1 MRVILTGGTGFIGG
15 FLRAELIQRG
25 HEVVIPTRRDI
36 AIPGVKTI
44 RVNGEPG
51 EYGRL
56 IEELNPDAVIN
67 LIGVLRSYYH
77 KAHVEIP
84 REIARACNSCR
95 LVHISALGADEDS
108 VIPYFRTK
116 ALGEEEVRKVKSYA
130 ISRPS
135 LVLGPGQRLFHD
147 ALKWRIFPN
156 LKTPVQPID
165 VRDLA
170 KIIGEILE
178 RNENLEV
185 NLCGEKAI
193 ALGELVSE
201 VLSLTGKRVLLVP
214 VPEGLL
220 HLAGKFSPRVKIAL
234 KPNTCKRND
243 ALSFLKPILLEES
256 IRWTAEGLL

>member
-1 MRVILTGGTGFIGG
+1 MEVILTGGTGFIGG
-15 FLRAELIQRG
+15 FLRVELIQMG

-44 RVNGEPG
+44 RVNGEPE

-56 IEELNPDAVIN
+56 VEELNPDAVIN
-67 LIGVLRSYYH
+67 LLGVLRGDYH
-77 KAHVEIP
+77 KTHVAIP

-95 LVHISALGADEDS
+95 LIHMSALGADEDS
-108 VIPYFRTK
+108 EIPYFRTK

-130 ISRPS
+130 IARPS

-147 ALKWRIFPN
+147 ALKWRVFPN

-165 VRDLA
+165 VRDLV

-185 NLCGEKAI
+185 NLCGEKVI

-201 VLSLTGKRVLLVP
+201 VFSSAGRRVLILP

-220 HLAGKFSPRVKIAL
+220 HLAGKFSPSVKMAL

-243 ALSFLKPILLEES
+243 APSFLKPIPLEES
-256 IRWTAEGLL
+256 IRWTAEGLR